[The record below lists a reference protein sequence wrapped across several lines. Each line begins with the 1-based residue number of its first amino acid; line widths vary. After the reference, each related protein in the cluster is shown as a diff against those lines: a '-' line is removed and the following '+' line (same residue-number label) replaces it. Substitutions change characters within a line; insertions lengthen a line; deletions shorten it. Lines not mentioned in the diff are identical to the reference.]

1 MFTFSR
7 DTYSSLGNLR
17 GIFGNGRKPLGN
29 LREIFGNGR
38 KPLGHPSEIFGKS
51 SEMVGNPSDTL
62 RKWSGTPR
70 TPVGIHRNIFGD
82 GREPLGKGS
91 FFSRKTLRTSRN
103 PFGTLVGTSSSS
115 LRKKKEMSLRGL
127 EPGTFGVQTQR
138 DHHWTTAS
146 HTLQEGIFYLLV
158 WQPEEQRLFNRTL
171 SRPKRL
177 RNQTCSVQNMENT

>member
-1 MFTFSR
+1 MTRFHPSGH
-7 DTYSSLGNLR
+7 L
-17 GIFGNGRKPLGN
+17 RKPL
-29 LREIFGNGR
+29 
-38 KPLGHPSEIFGKS
+38 IFGKS
-51 SEMVGNPSDTL
+51 SERVGNPSDTLWKSSEHL

-70 TPVGIHRNIFGD
+70 NPFGNRRNIFGN

-115 LRKKKEMSLRGL
+115 LRKKKEMSLWGL

-146 HTLQEGIFYLLV
+146 HTLQEGKFYLLV
-158 WQPEEQRLFNRTL
+158 LQPEEQSLFNRTM

-177 RNQTCSVQNMENT
+177 RNQTCSFQNMLFSFRNIAAMHSIT

>member
-1 MFTFSR
+1 
-7 DTYSSLGNLR
+7 
-17 GIFGNGRKPLGN
+17 
-29 LREIFGNGR
+29 
-38 KPLGHPSEIFGKS
+38 
-51 SEMVGNPSDTL
+51 MVGNPSDTL
-62 RKWSGTPR
+62 RKSSEHLRKWSGTPR
-70 TPVGIHRNIFGD
+70 TPFGNL
-82 GREPLGKGS
+82 RIIIGKGS

-146 HTLQEGIFYLLV
+146 HTLQEGKFYLLV
-158 WQPEEQRLFNRTL
+158 LQPEERSLFNRTM

-177 RNQTCSVQNMENT
+177 RNQTCSVQNMETVV